1 MTDPTAVTPAG
12 WYPDPAGGGRS
23 RWWDG
28 AQWTEHYHDPYA
40 VGVQA
45 AALKAPEGTVTNTP
59 WIWLIILLPLVS
71 FIPLALIP
79 WGSMFEYDLD
89 NPYSSINS
97 SMGVLLSPG
106 YILTLVLSPIIYGLS
121 ALFAYQDHK
130 TLTARGV
137 PQPFHWAW
145 VFLSSLV
152 YVIGRSVVV
161 RRRTGQGFAPFWAA
175 MGTIALS
182 LIFSIWLMVVIF
194 TSAFESLSELS
205 NYPGMN

>member
-59 WIWLIILLPLVS
+59 WIWLIIVLPLIAL
-71 FIPLALIP
+71 IPVFFIP
-79 WGSMFEYDLD
+79 WGSMFAYDLD
-89 NPYSSINS
+89 DPSSAYTGS
-97 SMGVLLSPG
+97 LAVLFSPA
-106 YILTLVLSPIIYGLS
+106 YIATLVLSPVIYGLN
-121 ALFAYQDHK
+121 ALFSYLDWKQ
-130 TLTARGV
+130 LTKNGV

-145 VFLSSLV
+145 TFLSSIV

-161 RRRTGQGFAPFWAA
+161 RRRTGQGFAPFWGA
-175 MGTIALS
+175 MATIALS
-182 LIFSIWLMVVIF
+182 IIVSIYLMVVIF
-194 TSAFESLSELS
+194 QSMYASFSELS
-205 NYPGMN
+205 NYPG